1 MASDISGLT
10 YFTFKFGLFLVAF
23 LVVVAFL
30 LYKFQNK
37 ILYIPVIQGLPKSQ
51 DQNQLGMQNPSQIG
65 LDYEDI
71 NILTDDNVKLHGWI
85 AKRPNPKNVPTVI
98 YFHENA
104 GNIGTRIVYMKEYNN
119 QANCNVVLIAYR
131 GYSNSEGEPTED
143 GLMID
148 AQAILMHVFSRTDI
162 DTKKIYL
169 HGRSLGGAV
178 AIYSASL
185 KLPVNFT
192 LAGIIVEN
200 TFTSISDMVDVI
212 FSKLKFLKGLVLRN
226 YWPSIERIPKIK
238 QPMLFIK
245 SELDELVPPAHMQ
258 RLYQAATSVRFKKLH
273 IIPDGDHNNSWTRD
287 QNAYFN
293 AIQNFFQGC
302 DAY

>member
-23 LVVVAFL
+23 LVVIAFL

-37 ILYIPVIQGLPKSQ
+37 LLYIPVIQGLPKSQ

-71 NILTDDNVKLHGWI
+71 NIVTKDNVKLHGWI
-85 AKRPNPKNVPTVI
+85 AKRPNCKNVPTVV

-104 GNIGTRIVYMKEYNN
+104 GNIGTRIFYMKEYNN
-119 QANCNVVLIAYR
+119 QANVNVVLIAYR
-131 GYSNSEGEPTED
+131 GYSNSEGEPSEN

-148 AQAILMHVFSRTDI
+148 AEAILTHVFSRTDI
-162 DTKKIYL
+162 DTNKIYL

-178 AIYSASL
+178 SIYSASTL
-185 KLPVNFT
+185 KFN
-192 LAGIIVEN
+192 LAGVIVEN

-212 FSKLKFLKGLVLRN
+212 FSKVRFLKGLVLRN
-226 YWPSIERIPKIK
+226 YWPSIERIQKIK
-238 QPMLFIK
+238 QPMLFIR
-245 SELDELVPPAHMQ
+245 SDLDELVPPAQMN
-258 RLYQAATSVRFKKLH
+258 RLYQTATSARFKKLH
-273 IIPDGDHNNSWTRD
+273 VIPDGDHNNSWTRD
-287 QNAYFN
+287 QYAYFN
-293 AIQNFFQGC
+293 AVQNFFKDC
-302 DAY
+302 NAY